1 MQQDLFTSNEPPKKT
16 EALSQKSRRRLSGF
30 EARLVDR
37 AADHDLSAAM
47 VHYASELV
55 RMQDGLELHEE
66 RALLLLVLSSIVEQR
81 NGSTRLPLE
90 FGEGGYLRLLVG
102 ELLRGHEDEA
112 ARVCGNIEGLLE
124 RFLANEDASAVIGGP
139 EAYRP
144 LIVDGPYLYQQRMLH
159 CEDRLV
165 ESISRRLTLEDAEL
179 AEDTVKE
186 ALDGVLSSMPTLA
199 DGSQMKLNAEQQ
211 YALLSAV
218 HRPLSIISGGPGTG
232 KTSIVVSLLRM
243 LARLGVEADD
253 IALAAPTGKAA
264 NRLGESIEAQLAAL
278 AEPAA
283 ADDELG
289 RDLSEPRTLHRL
301 LGYSPASNGFYYHEN
316 NRLRQRVVIVDEASM
331 IDLFLMERL
340 VAAVDPG
347 ARLVLLGD
355 AEQLPSVDAGAVFRD
370 LVPRRVD
377 TRTSWRTLAK
387 TPLEEDTEISDEPT
401 AANAVR
407 LEKSY
412 RMDPNSPAGSSILRC
427 ARRINRGE
435 YAPLFDDDEALVS
448 VRGATDDIMREGV
461 ELLEPPADRPQPDPQ
476 TLGAFVEWWYSHQ
489 LARVDESGGD
499 KSGPDEFRRQIVE
512 PFSFDGERFDE
523 ASTARLERLF
533 DHFSSFRVLTITR
546 VFVTGAERLN
556 AAFHARHR
564 RLLGPAY
571 AESLE
576 VGEPIIMLQNDYGR
590 GLFNGDQGL
599 VVDVMRPASAGR
611 RTQRMAVFE
620 RNGRFV
626 PFNLEPLRRH
636 IEHAFALTVHK
647 AQGSE
652 FDGVAIVLPAEDLP
666 LYTREILYTG
676 ITRSRRSVV
685 MVGPRELIEAAS
697 QNPVRRFSGIADKL
711 ARGDDGQ

>member
-1 MQQDLFTSNEPPKKT
+1 MQQDLFTTNEPPKKA
-16 EALSQKSRRRLSGF
+16 EALSPKSRRRLSGF

-55 RMQDGLELHEE
+55 RLQTGLELHEE
-66 RALLLLVLSSIVEQR
+66 RALLLLVLASIVEQR

-90 FGEGGYLRLLVG
+90 LGEGGYLRGLVG

-112 ARVCGNIEGLLE
+112 ARVCGHIAGLLE
-124 RFLANEDASAVIGGP
+124 RFLADEDASAVIGGP
-139 EAYRP
+139 GAYRP

-165 ESISRRLTLEDAEL
+165 ESISRRLALEDAQL
-179 AEDTVKE
+179 SEDTVKE
-186 ALDGVLSSMPTLA
+186 ALDGVLWSMPTLA
-199 DGSQMKLNAEQQ
+199 DGTQMKLNAEQQ
-211 YALLSAV
+211 YALLSAA

-243 LARLGVEADD
+243 LARLGVDADD

-283 ADDELG
+283 ADGDLG

-301 LGYSPASNGFYYHEN
+301 LGYSPAYNGFYYHEN

-377 TRTSWRTLAK
+377 TRASWRALAQ
-387 TPLEEDTEISDEPT
+387 TPLEEDAELSDEPT

-412 RMDPNSPAGSSILRC
+412 RMDPTSPSGSSILRC

-435 YAPLFDDDEALVS
+435 YTPLFDTDRPLIS
-448 VRGATDDIMREGV
+448 VREATEDIVREGV
-461 ELLEPPADRPQPDPQ
+461 ELLEPAADRPQPDPQ
-476 TLGAFVEWWYSHQ
+476 TLGAFVEWWYTHQ
-489 LARVDESGGD
+489 VAGL
-499 KSGPDEFRRQIVE
+499 DEFRRQIVE

-523 ASTARLERLF
+523 AATARLERLF
-533 DHFSSFRVLTITR
+533 EHFSSFRVLTITR
-546 VFVTGAERLN
+546 VFITGAERLN

-564 RLLGPAY
+564 RLLGPAH

-576 VGEPIIMLQNDYGR
+576 VGEPIIMLQNDYSR

-599 VVDVMRPASAGR
+599 VVDVVRPASAGR

-652 FDGVAIVLPAEDLP
+652 FDGVAIVLPAEALP

-685 MVGPRELIEAAS
+685 MVGRRELIEAAS
-697 QNPVRRFSGIADKL
+697 QNPVRRFSGIAEKL
-711 ARGDDGQ
+711 AGGEDGQ